1 MSYNLIKS
9 ADFCGTQCDIYSD
22 DANEMFMTSTQLG
35 ECLGYTEPR
44 KAISKIVDR
53 NKYLE
58 NVEFSGVVK
67 LVTPGGVQETRIFTE
82 DGIYEVTMLAK
93 TEKAKEF
100 RTFVRQLIKSIR
112 KGEMLV
118 VVNKDNRQAQTK
130 TAEAKLINA
139 RTRMANMYLKL
150 ANVDTVSKEY
160 KNILVA
166 KSAEVLAGQPLLPLP
181 ESEQKTYSAGEIGE
195 MFGVSAQKVGRV
207 ANANNMKTDEYGC
220 WYRDKSPYSN
230 KEVDTFRYNDKAVE
244 KFRGL
249 L

>member
-1 MSYNLIKS
+1 MNYNLIKS

-112 KGEMLV
+112 KGEVLV
-118 VVNKDNRQAQTK
+118 VSTAECSQAADDK
-130 TAEAKLINA
+130 AKAIEAKLMNA
-139 RTRMANMYLKL
+139 RVRMSNQYLKL
-150 ANVDTVSKEY
+150 ANVDEDDRIFYPVTDII
-160 KNILVA
+160 N
-166 KSAEVLAGQPLLPLP
+166 
-181 ESEQKTYSAGEIGE
+181 
-195 MFGVSAQKVGRV
+195 GVI
-207 ANANNMKTDEYGC
+207 
-220 WYRDKSPYSN
+220 
-230 KEVDTFRYNDKAVE
+230 
-244 KFRGL
+244 
-249 L
+249 